1 MSCTT
6 YSDLTFHTSWTPLF
20 HAMPS
25 QTDPS
30 GKIPGA
36 ELFPIRTVSSLTGVN
51 AITLRAWERRY
62 GLIRP
67 VRTPTGHRLYRRE
80 DIDVIH
86 RAVALID
93 KGISIGQVKRSL
105 ELSPADERME
115 KQSQWPRHQARMVSA
130 ISRFDEDE
138 LEDAYNDVLSLYPI
152 EQVTQSLLLPLLR
165 ELGRRW
171 ETEEGSVAEEHF
183 FAVYLRNKL
192 GARFHHRA
200 RGNAGPRLLTACLPG
215 EQHEIGLL
223 LFALTAIDSGLR
235 PVLLGANTP
244 LSELAVA
251 AKRARCQAVVLSGS
265 MSPQRSVL
273 REELPRLVAALD
285 IPVFVGGAVS
295 VREHDAIVSA
305 GAKPVGSELSLGTDR
320 IRDALTAVNPHS

>member
-1 MSCTT
+1 MPTP
-6 YSDLTFHTSWTPLF
+6 SDLS
-20 HAMPS
+20 S
-25 QTDPS
+25 R
-30 GKIPGA
+30 IPGA

-93 KGISIGQVKRSL
+93 KGISIGQVKKSL
-105 ELSPADERME
+105 DLAPTSTQLEVATP
-115 KQSQWPRHQARMVSA
+115 WPRHQSRMVSA
-130 ISRFDEDE
+130 IARFDEEE
-138 LEDAYNDVLSLYPI
+138 LEDAYNEVLSLYPI
-152 EQVTQSLLLPLLR
+152 DQVTQSLLLPLLR

-171 ETEEGSVAEEHF
+171 ESAEGGVAEEHF

-200 RGNAGPRLLTACLPG
+200 RGAAGPRLLTACLPA

-223 LFALTAIDSGLR
+223 LFALTAIDHGLR

-244 LSELAVA
+244 LIELPIA
-251 AKRARCQAVVLSGS
+251 AKRAHCDAVVLSGS

-273 REELPRLVAALD
+273 REELPKLVATATV
-285 IPVFVGGAVS
+285 PVFVGGAVS
-295 VREHDAIVSA
+295 VREHDAIVNA
-305 GAKPVGSELSLGTDR
+305 GAVPVGSDLSLGADR
-320 IRDALTAVNPHS
+320 IRSALAVVSPHN